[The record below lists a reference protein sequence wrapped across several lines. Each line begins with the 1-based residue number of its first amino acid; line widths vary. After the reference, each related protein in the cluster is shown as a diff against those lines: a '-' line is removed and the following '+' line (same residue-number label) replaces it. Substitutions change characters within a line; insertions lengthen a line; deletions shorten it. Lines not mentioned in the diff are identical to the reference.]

1 MFVEKFRELYNS
13 NSFDLLVCGN
23 KIADIEAIE
32 NSTNPASLMG
42 IEYNITR
49 RSHRIFVGYFC
60 DNGHFDNSEIS
71 SELLK
76 ERTLIQTNVYQ
87 ELSRTLDE
95 KCYGFNTLI
104 LENSY
109 DIPKIRTEI
118 KSTLDSWNPYYK
130 AFLSSSLNVF
140 DGESANYLNELSFS
154 KQSKLNYVI
163 CHEYPVLQWER
174 DKKIIED
181 LCNLYQITTTKKDV
195 YDLYQLL
202 EKLVPLLQK
211 ENLKLSFKL
220 SQSKLEVPEIELLIT
235 PIAHENKAE
244 VISFTVNHLV
254 DIQMVNINIA
264 SQLKEWDNA
273 ERKLGHLSIKIKK
286 QDMIRTEVLA
296 TYGFI

>member
-13 NSFDLLVCGN
+13 NSFDLLVCEN

-32 NSTNPASLMG
+32 NSTNPASLIG

-60 DNGHFDNSEIS
+60 DNGHFDSSEIS
-71 SELLK
+71 SDLLK
-76 ERTLIQTNVYQ
+76 ERTLIQTNVYR
-87 ELSRTLDE
+87 ETSRTLDE
-95 KCYGFNTLI
+95 KCYGFNTLM

-109 DIPKIRTEI
+109 DEPKVITEI

-130 AFLSSSLNVF
+130 AFLSSSLNIF
-140 DGESANYLNELSFS
+140 DGESDNYLNELSFS

-163 CHEYPVLQWER
+163 CHEYPVSQWER

-181 LCNLYQITTTKKDV
+181 LCNLYQISTTKKDV

-202 EKLVPLLQK
+202 DKLAPLLQK
-211 ENLKLSFKL
+211 DNLKLSFKL
-220 SQSKLEVPEIELLIT
+220 NQSKLEVPEIELLIT
-235 PIAHENKAE
+235 PIAHEAKSE
-244 VISFTVNHLV
+244 VINFTLDHLV
-254 DIQMVNINIA
+254 SIQMLNNDVV
-264 SQLKEWDNA
+264 SQLKEWDNV

-286 QDMIRTEVLA
+286 QDMIRTEVSA
-296 TYGFI
+296 AYGFI